1 MHAGEYQNNIAVLTA
16 DIYMNFWGSAIVS
29 DIIYFVRKTRPF
41 SFTWEAPQ
49 RKIKLSSQKSHDLHK
64 DKNTTSVY
72 NIMHL
77 KLFGIFHKPKM
88 CKIYL
93 LKINGVQVKTATLN
107 PLLWCKDLFYWTFL
121 LKTFMHRVNMNSD
134 TCVKERWSLWSL

>member
-1 MHAGEYQNNIAVLTA
+1 MQENIKTILLYLQL
-16 DIYMNFWGSAIVS
+16 IYMWTSERVLLFQTF
-29 DIIYFVRKTRPF
+29 IYSVRKTRPS

-72 NIMHL
+72 NIIHL

-93 LKINGVQVKTATLN
+93 LKMNGVQVKTATLN